1 MTMKAWKLTAG
12 SLALTAVLAG
22 ALPGPGPGAGPDQ
35 DRRLDVAHRH
45 VRQAREL
52 SKGGL

>member
-22 ALPGPGPGAGPDQ
+22 PCRSRPKAGPDQ

-52 SKGGL
+52 SEGGL